1 MSEAVL
7 VGLFS
12 FLGILVTQIITFL
25 RQKQWSKVKFTEIKK
40 ENEILTEKITKID
53 NLQTVEI
60 KQLNEKIDSLPQ
72 INNTEVIDKMA
83 QQLDYLTE
91 LHKYTDF
98 QKKLKTKLE
107 QTSDNVII
115 LKDFKNQ
122 ELKQAI
128 GIGLEKF
135 RNVCD
140 EILGLDF
147 EIDLM
152 KIKELIYTSLKSV
165 KNSITLK
172 KICIKE
178 SENFLEN
185 IENKIIKKYTE
196 LFLIELQE
204 IMKLTNGIRRKE
216 FQLICVNLI
225 KNIVSGIID
234 LYDEETRV
242 YN

>member
-12 FLGILVTQIITFL
+12 FMGILVTQIITFL
-25 RQKQWSKVKFTEIKK
+25 RQKQWTKVKFTEIKK

-60 KQLNEKIDSLPQ
+60 KEINEKISNFPQ
-72 INNTEVIDKMA
+72 INNSELLDKMSK
-83 QQLDYLTE
+83 QIDYLTE

-107 QTSDNVII
+107 QTSDSIII
-115 LKDFKNQ
+115 LKDFKSQ
-122 ELKQAI
+122 ELKQAFC
-128 GIGLEKF
+128 IGLEKF

-140 EILGLDF
+140 EILSNDF
-147 EIDLM
+147 EVDII
-152 KIKELIYTSLKSV
+152 KIKEMIYTYLKSV
-165 KNSITLK
+165 KNSITTK
-172 KICIKE
+172 KICIKDCE
-178 SENFLEN
+178 TFLEN
-185 IENKIIKKYTE
+185 VENKILKKDTE
-196 LFLIELQE
+196 LFLFELQE

-216 FQLICVNLI
+216 FQIICVNLV
-225 KNIVSGIID
+225 KNIVSETID
-234 LYDEETRV
+234 LYNEETRI